1 MSVLEI
7 LLGQI
12 PEALYFVLFIIFTN
26 EIKTKRICFIAS
38 AILEYVLLLNAF
50 PFDIWSHILFII
62 TLFLIMKLFYKEK
75 CQVTDIFT
83 LGIASIIIILVS
95 VIVYFPISLFTTNT
109 IIGNI
114 IQKLI
119 LFILLITLRKKLPN
133 INKLYKKMWNRNKI
147 PKKLKSTTFRALN
160 VFLFN
165 ISFYIINIGML
176 IAITFDSW
184 R

>member
-1 MSVLEI
+1 MNVLEI

-12 PEALYFVLFIIFTN
+12 PEAIYFALFMIFTN

-83 LGIASIIIILVS
+83 MGIASIIMILVS
-95 VIVYFPISLFTTNT
+95 IVIYFLISLFTTNT

-160 VFLFN
+160 VFIFN
-165 ISFYIINIGML
+165 LSFYVINVCMVAV
-176 IAITFDSW
+176 IALKNW

>member
-1 MSVLEI
+1 MNVLEI

-12 PEALYFVLFIIFTN
+12 PEAIYFALFMIFTN

-38 AILEYVLLLNAF
+38 AILEYVLLLNTF

-83 LGIASIIIILVS
+83 MGIASIIMILVS
-95 VIVYFPISLFTTNT
+95 IVIYFLISLFTTNT

-160 VFLFN
+160 VFIFN
-165 ISFYIINIGML
+165 LSFYVINVCMVAV
-176 IAITFDSW
+176 IALKNW

>member
-83 LGIASIIIILVS
+83 MGIASIIMIFVS
-95 VIVYFPISLFTTNT
+95 VIVYFLISLFTTNT

-114 IQKLI
+114 IKNLI

-133 INKLYKKMWNRNKI
+133 INKLYKKMWNRNNI
-147 PKKLKSTTFRALN
+147 PKIMKSTTFRALN
-160 VFLFN
+160 VFIFN
-165 ISFYIINIGML
+165 LSFYVINVCMVAV
-176 IAITFDSW
+176 IALKNW

>member
-26 EIKTKRICFIAS
+26 EIETKRICFIAS

-83 LGIASIIIILVS
+83 MGIASIIMIFVS
-95 VIVYFPISLFTTNT
+95 VIVYFLISLFTTNT

-133 INKLYKKMWNRNKI
+133 INKLYKKMWNRNNI
-147 PKKLKSTTFRALN
+147 PKIMKSTTFRALN
-160 VFLFN
+160 VFIFN
-165 ISFYIINIGML
+165 LSFYVINVCMVAV
-176 IAITFDSW
+176 IALKNW

>member
-83 LGIASIIIILVS
+83 MGIASIIMIFVS
-95 VIVYFPISLFTTNT
+95 VIVYFLISLFTTNT

-133 INKLYKKMWNRNKI
+133 INKLYKKMWNRNNI
-147 PKKLKSTTFRALN
+147 PKIMKSTTFRALN
-160 VFLFN
+160 VFIFN
-165 ISFYIINIGML
+165 LSFYVINVCMVAV
-176 IAITFDSW
+176 IALKNW